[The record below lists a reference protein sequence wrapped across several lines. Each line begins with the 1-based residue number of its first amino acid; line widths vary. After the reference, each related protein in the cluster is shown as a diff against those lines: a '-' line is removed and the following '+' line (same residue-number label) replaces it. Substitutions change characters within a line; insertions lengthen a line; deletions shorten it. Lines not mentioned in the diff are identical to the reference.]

1 MKTIVKLLIVAAVL
15 NATARTA
22 MATWRYYQFRDAARQ
37 TLLFGAAATTA
48 QLREEILRRAG
59 ELELPVDPQDVSV
72 TRDGP
77 RTMATAAYTEAV
89 ELFPRYSY
97 PFDFSFAVEALA
109 VNPLNGQERP
119 QPR

>member
-22 MATWRYYQFRDAARQ
+22 MAAWRYYQFKDAAQQ
-37 TLLFGAAATTA
+37 TLVFGGNATTA
-48 QLREEILRRAG
+48 ELHQLILQRAVD
-59 ELELPVDPQDVSV
+59 LEVPVAAEDIEV

-77 RTMATAAYTEAV
+77 RMQATAAYTDSI

-97 PFDFSFAVEALA
+97 PFDFSFSVDALA
-109 VNPLNGQERP
+109 MSPLAPERP
-119 QPR
+119 RRR